1 MFSTLNSN
9 YRSNRMNK
17 LLLSI
22 MVVLVSAAFTTT
34 AMAGTKDHRVNK
46 HQHNQHKRIAQGVKS
61 GELTKGEAKDLRG
74 DQKEIRQE
82 EREFKSDGNLTKDE
96 RQELH
101 QDQHAASKEIYQEK
115 HDEQE
120 RPRAN

>member
-1 MFSTLNSN
+1 
-9 YRSNRMNK
+9 MNK

-22 MVVLVSAAFTTT
+22 MAIAISATFAT
-34 AMAGTKDHRVNK
+34 AATAGVRDTNVNK
-46 HQHNQHKRIAQGVKS
+46 HQHHQDRRIAQGVKS
-61 GELTKGEAKDLRG
+61 GELTRGEAKDLRG
-74 DQKEIRQE
+74 DQKDIRQE
-82 EREFKSDGNLTKDE
+82 ERAFKSDGSLTKDE

-120 RPRAN
+120 RPRASKS

>member
-1 MFSTLNSN
+1 
-9 YRSNRMNK
+9 MNK

-22 MVVLVSAAFTTT
+22 IAVAVSATFAIA
-34 AMAGTKDHRVNK
+34 AMADTTDHHVNK
-46 HQHNQHKRIAQGVKS
+46 QQHHQHKRIAQGVKS
-61 GELTKGEAKDLRG
+61 GELTRNEAKDLRG
-74 DQKEIRQE
+74 DQKDIRQE
-82 EREFKSDGNLTKDE
+82 ERAFKSDGTLTKDE

-120 RPRAN
+120 RPKAK